1 MRYAP
6 PADAT
11 IRVVEGRDRL
21 YINWTAVDADSF
33 AEVKAT
39 FRDYFPCRDAVWN
52 PDERAWAIAYHL
64 RPRLERRLGQSDI
77 VKAGQAIARR
87 ADHFG
92 SGIDGN
98 DPQIP
103 LREAPCCLAG
113 AAADLEKGIAGL
125 QRGVG
130 NDVVD
135 ESLGIVGAGGPV
147 GRSDLIECEA
157 LLHGTSRPVRL
168 WN

>member
-39 FRDYFPCRDAVWN
+39 FRDYFPGRDAVWN

-64 RPRLERRLGQSDI
+64 RPRLERWLARHALPDHVHWERQHRGYERYERQEARTPATLASALRVLHLQPDAPLWAAEAVYKAAVKHTHPDAGGSHEAACAVNQAISVIRECGRLG
-77 VKAGQAIARR
+77 
-87 ADHFG
+87 
-92 SGIDGN
+92 
-98 DPQIP
+98 
-103 LREAPCCLAG
+103 
-113 AAADLEKGIAGL
+113 AA
-125 QRGVG
+125 
-130 NDVVD
+130 
-135 ESLGIVGAGGPV
+135 S
-147 GRSDLIECEA
+147 
-157 LLHGTSRPVRL
+157 
-168 WN
+168 